1 MAEKLNYPGGKGS
14 GRRPTD
20 EEKFKSNFDK
30 IFNNPKQ
37 DAKDYQ
43 NLADLQDKPEMLKN
57 QGY

>member
-1 MAEKLNYPGGKGS
+1 MAEKLNLPGGKGDRNRS
-14 GRRPTD
+14 D
-20 EEKFKSNFDK
+20 SEKYRESFDR